1 MMSVAVIGVGMIGG
15 ALVKSL
21 LKSRYEGK
29 IIAADLRI
37 ERLTE
42 LEKLGVTTTS
52 DNRAAAEGADIAII
66 CVKPKDV
73 RKALTQIKDEV
84 KGKIVISFA
93 AAVNLITLKKIAP
106 EAHLVRAMPNIAI
119 MVQESLTAYCT
130 DPDTTVEDK
139 VKAQEIL
146 SRLGRVAEVEEEYM
160 DAITGLSGCA
170 PAYLSI
176 ILEALTYA
184 GLEVGLPRELALLS
198 AAQSM
203 VGTGKLVLEAEKH
216 PAEIRDMVATPG
228 GVTIEGL
235 RELEKVPIRH
245 AFMRA
250 IKVATAKSRRISQ
263 ALMRGQAKP

>member
-1 MMSVAVIGVGMIGG
+1 MSVAVIGAGVIGT

-29 IIAADLRI
+29 IIATDLRF
-37 ERLTE
+37 ERLAE
-42 LEKLGVTTTS
+42 LKKLGVATTS
-52 DNRAAAEGADIAII
+52 DNKEAAKEAAVTII

-73 RKALTQIKDEV
+73 VKVLAEMKDEV
-84 KGKIVISFA
+84 KGKLVISFA
-93 AAVNLITLKKIAP
+93 AAVRLSILKKIVP

-119 MVQESLTAYCT
+119 MVQESLTAYST
-130 DPDTTVEDK
+130 DPEMAPEVK
-139 VKAQEIL
+139 GKAQQIL
-146 SRLGRVAEVEEEYM
+146 SKLGRFIEVEEGYM

-184 GLEVGLPRELALLS
+184 GLEVGLPRDLALLS

-203 VGTGKLVLEAEKH
+203 IGTGKLVLEAEKH
-216 PAEIRDMVATPG
+216 PAEIRDMVTTPG

-250 IKVATAKSRRISQ
+250 IKAATAKSRRISQ
-263 ALMRGQAKP
+263 ASMRGQAKP